1 METTDMK
8 SLSILSSPIWIVA
21 FAALNTNALAES
33 KGNLQAGSMEY
44 QCRAAVRAQLKG
56 PDCRMA
62 IPPNATSHCNI
73 PSNGEI
79 ELMDNKVNEC
89 VRRGGPGRQAKTGT

>member
-1 METTDMK
+1 MK
-8 SLSILSSPIWIVA
+8 SLSILGSAISIMA
-21 FAALNTNALAES
+21 FAASNTTALAEP
-33 KGNLQAGSMEY
+33 KGTLQAESMGY
-44 QCRAAVRAQLKG
+44 QCRAAVRAEMKG

-73 PSNGEI
+73 PTNAEI

-89 VRRGGPGRQAKTGT
+89 ARRGGPGRQAKIGS

>member
-1 METTDMK
+1 MK
-8 SLSILSSPIWIVA
+8 SLSIPGSAIWIMA
-21 FAALNTNALAES
+21 FTALNTTALAEP
-33 KGNLQAGSMEY
+33 KGLQAESMGY

-62 IPPNATSHCNI
+62 IPPNSTSHCNI
-73 PSNGEI
+73 PTNSEI

-89 VRRGGPGRQAKTGT
+89 IRRGGPGRQAKTGA